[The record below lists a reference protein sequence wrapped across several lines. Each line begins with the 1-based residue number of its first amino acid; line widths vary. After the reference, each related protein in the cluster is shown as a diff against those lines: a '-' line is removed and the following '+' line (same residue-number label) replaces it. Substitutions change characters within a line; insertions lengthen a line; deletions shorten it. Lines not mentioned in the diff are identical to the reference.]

1 MIISIII
8 IPKVTEILELLLR
21 PLSPLLGIALGYGLS
36 PLPYTT
42 SPSSSSTSSSSSSH
56 DKGETSTL
64 LAAYKVDKITEK
76 LLLRE
81 QYHVEFF
88 VHICHQI
95 LNFLDIIK

>member
-1 MIISIII
+1 M
-8 IPKVTEILELLLR
+8 LELLLR

-42 SPSSSSTSSSSSSH
+42 SPSSSSSTSSSSSH

-64 LAAYKVDKITEK
+64 LTAYELDENTEK
-76 LLLRE
+76 LIQRK
-81 QYHVEFF
+81 QYHVEFV

-95 LNFLDIIK
+95 LNLHNNMK